1 MNYIDI
7 ILGIL
12 LILAAIGGFKNG
24 LVTELASLTALI
36 FGIWGAI
43 QFSYI
48 TTDLL
53 IKYFNLQTDYLNII
67 SFAVTFVVIVILV
80 HVVAGVINKMVNTGV
95 LGVTNKLAG
104 MVFGVLRSILFLSII
119 LLIFDKID
127 EDVEILPKDVKA
139 KSRMYEPIKNVATSI
154 FPFIDNWRE
163 NQELFRDKDSKV
175 V

>member
-1 MNYIDI
+1 MASLAAL
-7 ILGIL
+7 ILGI
-12 LILAAIGGFKNG
+12 
-24 LVTELASLTALI
+24 
-36 FGIWGAI
+36 WGSI

-67 SFAVTFVVIVILV
+67 SFAITFIVIVILV

-95 LGVTNKLAG
+95 LGITNKLAG
-104 MVFGVLRSILFLSII
+104 MVFGVVRSILFLSII

-127 EDVEILPKDVKA
+127 EDFEILPKDVKA
-139 KSRMYEPIKNVATSI
+139 NSRMYEPIKNIATSI

-163 NQELFRDKDSKV
+163 NQELFNKKDIKV
-175 V
+175 T